1 MPLSNDS
8 GLNHLNYD
16 LFASFT
22 WTEIFFSPLHMWT
35 VPLKGSSMCWR
46 WRHQAC
52 RCSFICHFILIYCV
66 GQDRPP
72 WAVVFRPG
80 MLWCGETGWT
90 GTAGSREL
98 DRPGETCCPCP
109 LDHRGLQ
116 KALDRARFSREVLT
130 IWGVHE
136 EVFDYLKG
144 TKKFQD
150 SIWSSGIL
158 HKSSGG
164 STDT

>member
-1 MPLSNDS
+1 MTFLPVL
-8 GLNHLNYD
+8 LD
-16 LFASFT
+16 L
-22 WTEIFFSPLHMWT
+22 IFFFPVHMCT

-80 MLWCGETGWT
+80 MLWCRETGWT
-90 GTAGSREL
+90 GTGGSQEL

-116 KALDRARFSREVLT
+116 KALDRAHFGRKVLT
-130 IWGVHE
+130 IWEVHE

-144 TKKFQD
+144 TKEFQD

-158 HKSSGG
+158 HKSRGG